1 MQTFAFS
8 AVRLFLAVFLAAV
21 FFPAG
26 AAAQGNPADGRSTDE
41 LTEALARRRLAADD
55 LMPYHRV
62 EVSIV
67 DGVATL
73 TGTARTRQARDAIV
87 SEVRKIAGVSSVQDR
102 IEVQPTP

>member
-8 AVRLFLAVFLAAV
+8 AVRLLLAVFLAAV

-26 AAAQGNPADGRSTDE
+26 VAAQGNPADSRSTDE

-62 EVSIV
+62 EVSIA

-73 TGTARTRQARDAIV
+73 TGTARTRQARDAVVREVGKV
-87 SEVRKIAGVSSVQDR
+87 SGVTSVKDR
-102 IEVQPTP
+102 IEVEPNP